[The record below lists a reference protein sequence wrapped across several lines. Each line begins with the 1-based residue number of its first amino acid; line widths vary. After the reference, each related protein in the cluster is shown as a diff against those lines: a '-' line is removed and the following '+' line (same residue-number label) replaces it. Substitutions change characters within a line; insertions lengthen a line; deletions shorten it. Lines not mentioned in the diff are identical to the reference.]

1 MEVYKD
7 INYLGLKTN
16 YKVSNLGNIKNDK
29 DLILKPNHLKNGY
42 LAIDMYISGI
52 RFKEYIHR
60 LVCMNFVPNTFKR
73 KVTNHKNGI
82 RTDNKSENLEW
93 VSYLEN
99 AQTHNKKA
107 QFKPRIRRIRRFD
120 RRMLR
125 HYHTY
130 EYSIIFN
137 TKRHSKQSKFIED
150 IIKFKYE
157 MLTKIKYYN
166 ALVKRVESKKIHL
179 NLKI

>member
-1 MEVYKD
+1 MEVFKD

-16 YKVSNLGNIKNDK
+16 YQVSNLGNIKNNK
-29 DLILKPNHLKNGY
+29 DLVLKPNRLKNGY

-52 RFKEYIHR
+52 RYKEYIHR
-60 LVCMNFVPNTFKR
+60 LVCMNFVSNPCKYLR

-93 VSYLEN
+93 VTYLEN
-99 AQTHNKKA
+99 AQTHNKKN
-107 QFKPRIRRIRRFD
+107 KPRIRRVRRYD
-120 RRMLR
+120 NRRNI
-125 HYHTY
+125 HYYTY

-137 TKRHSKQSKFIED
+137 TKKHSKQSTSIED

-166 ALVKRVESKKIHL
+166 ALVKRVENKKI
-179 NLKI
+179 KI